1 MSNKILVIKMRKKP
15 KSISL
20 TQAGS
25 NLSFVS
31 ESKMEPPDLNFL
43 DFEIMEL
50 LALFLFC
57 KMFLNW
63 KILNSKLGYK
73 TILFR

>member
-1 MSNKILVIKMRKKP
+1 M
-15 KSISL
+15 

-25 NLSFVS
+25 NLSFAS
-31 ESKMEPPDLNFL
+31 ESKMEPPDLIFL
-43 DFEIMEL
+43 DFEIMEW

-63 KILNSKLGYK
+63 KILNGKLTYRK
-73 TILFR
+73 ILPR